1 MAYST
6 RVPERRLRRSMAAMV
21 AIAATAIAGC
31 SSSHSPKVTLTHP
44 APGHGSP
51 GAAVTGFFTNIVG
64 SAAQAC
70 TYAAV
75 GATPTCLLE
84 LNQLTATVSNLAIG
98 AVTVRGTQAL
108 VTVLG
113 TFCVT
118 PLGGSKTCSSNTNP
132 RTGQPAGGSQ
142 AEFSRKY
149 TAATQ
154 GSSALDKS
162 AIPCELVRT
171 QWYVSLST

>member
-1 MAYST
+1 MT
-6 RVPERRLRRSMAAMV
+6 V
-21 AIAATAIAGC
+21 
-31 SSSHSPKVTLTHP
+31 THP

-51 GAAVTGFFTNIVG
+51 GAAVVGFFTNITK

-70 TYAAV
+70 TYAAI
-75 GATPTCLLE
+75 GATPTCILE

-118 PLGGSKTCSSNTNP
+118 PLGGPKTCSSNTKL
-132 RTGQPAGGSQ
+132 RTGQPSGGSQ
-142 AEFSRKY
+142 GAFTRKY

-171 QWYVSLST
+171 EWYVSLSA